1 MFVALVVFFLRPI
14 QSLFVEKETSKRN
27 NALIFTDD
35 QRRSAK
41 NYQLLIILFR
51 LMTVAQW
58 SPCGGRNGGA
68 VTFTIKWQMQ
78 FMQFFPKLPV
88 PCDFAIF
95 SWVDYGLT
103 QCQPTIPPSL
113 LTSCSAG
120 YCNFCQTS

>member
-51 LMTVAQW
+51 LMTMAQ
-58 SPCGGRNGGA
+58 
-68 VTFTIKWQMQ
+68 F
-78 FMQFFPKLPV
+78 
-88 PCDFAIF
+88 
-95 SWVDYGLT
+95 
-103 QCQPTIPPSL
+103 
-113 LTSCSAG
+113 
-120 YCNFCQTS
+120 